1 MPDHHRLPLL
11 KRTERSDRT
20 ERASGP
26 ERSDRAEGVPADG
39 QARGGALEAERSSV
53 RSLDDARERRELMQ
67 IGNLARETGKTVR
80 AIHLYEE
87 LGLLAPAARSKGR
100 FRLYTREA
108 LMRIRWIGKLQGM
121 GFSLGD
127 IQTIVREWELLES
140 APGAMK
146 RMREVYAR
154 KLEDTREQRRR
165 LEALEHEL
173 AASLEYLDTC
183 DVCDPQRLLSA
194 CNCCD
199 LHDKEVDVPELVLG
213 FRASRPADDVV
224 EDAPREL
231 QRDRERDR
239 DREEPGASE

>member
-11 KRTERSDRT
+11 RRPDGSST
-20 ERASGP
+20 
-26 ERSDRAEGVPADG
+26 DG
-39 QARGGALEAERSSV
+39 QVRGIAAEPERSSV

-67 IGNLARETGKTVR
+67 IGDLARETGKTVR

-108 LMRIRWIGKLQGM
+108 LMRIRWIGKLQEM

-127 IQTIVREWELLES
+127 IQTIVREWEQVES

-154 KLEDTREQRRR
+154 KLEETREQRRR

-173 AASLEYLDTC
+173 ESSLGYLDTC
-183 DVCDPQRLLSA
+183 DVCDPARLLSA
-194 CNCCD
+194 CDCCE
-199 LHDKEVDVPELVLG
+199 LHDKAVDVPELVLG
-213 FRASRPADDVV
+213 FRAARHPDETQEDPKEEGGATASPA
-224 EDAPREL
+224 PTRN
-231 QRDRERDR
+231 
-239 DREEPGASE
+239 GASD